1 MKIDQT
7 FKTFDEFQK
16 FRLQWQGD
24 TFQTFTITKSDMFSV
39 AEKERE
45 TLVYKQVIYGC
56 AHQRCASY
64 LAQLTFFELV
74 LVQKR

>member
-16 FRLQWQGD
+16 FRLQWQED

-39 AEKERE
+39 AEKQRE
-45 TLVYKQVIYGC
+45 TLVYKMD
-56 AHQRCASY
+56 APMEHRESNSLKEANLNNAPES
-64 LAQLTFFELV
+64 
-74 LVQKR
+74 

>member
-45 TLVYKQVIYGC
+45 TLVYKKVIYGC
-56 AHQRCASY
+56 AHRWNTESNSLKEADLNNAPES
-64 LAQLTFFELV
+64 
-74 LVQKR
+74 